1 MAEELARYL
10 EFSDEEARRQWRRA
24 SERVQKPRQ
33 EPFLPIEV
41 LLCYALFFIL
51 DPHTIGKSN
60 VEKLPTEV
68 KALARTLRR
77 PLRSLP
83 NKMLNLD
90 GGLKNSAHLEP
101 ELFVRLASAPG
112 LFVELYLR
120 VMRAARDVGFDAEHV
135 PDVLDALHEGRV
147 ELLGQ
152 DELGSAELGRALDEN
167 REELGRLAQT
177 LRMGEQQ
184 TTRLVE
190 QRVRLGQHRFAD
202 RVLKHYDHRC
212 GFCGFA
218 PHKLRHHRLLVAS
231 HIKPWA
237 CSTNEERLDPFNGI
251 AACPTH
257 DAAFDSGL
265 ITVNGGLRIHR
276 AEPLRVSMVA
286 DEGTELYF
294 GERVLGARL
303 ILRAERRGPDPR
315 YLSHHH
321 QHIFQGR
328 LGKCSPEPVVT

>member
-1 MAEELARYL
+1 MAAGLARYL
-10 EFSDEEARRQWRRA
+10 ELSDDDARQQWRRVRQR
-24 SERVQKPRQ
+24 EPRKRQ
-33 EPFLPIEV
+33 EPFLPVEV

-51 DPHTIGKSN
+51 DPRSFGGGNIGR
-60 VEKLPTEV
+60 LPEPV
-68 KALARTLRR
+68 QALARTLHR
-77 PLRSLP
+77 PPGSLTS
-83 NKMLNLD
+83 KMLNLD
-90 GGLKNSAHLEP
+90 GSRPNSARLEP
-101 ELFVRLASAPG
+101 ELFARLAADPS
-112 LFVELYLR
+112 LFEVLYQR
-120 VMRAARDVGFDAEHV
+120 VVRAARDEGFPPERV
-135 PDVLDALHEGRV
+135 PDLLDALQEGRV
-147 ELLGQ
+147 DLLGQ
-152 DELGSAELGRALDEN
+152 
-167 REELGRLAQT
+167 EELGAAEINLALQESRQEVG
-177 LRMGEQQ
+177 LLEESFHLGEQQ

-190 QRVRLGQHRFAD
+190 QRVRLGQHRFAR
-202 RVLKHYDHRC
+202 RVLDHYGHRC

-237 CSTNEERLDPFNGI
+237 KSSAKERLDPHNGI

-276 AEPLRVSMVA
+276 AEPLRRSMVA

-303 ILRAERRGPDPR
+303 ILPDKRPGPGPDYLR
-315 YLSHHH
+315 YHH

-328 LGKCSPEPVVT
+328 LAGT